1 MSVELPTT
9 DEVRA
14 VVREEIE
21 RALDGAAARREW
33 MNQKE
38 LAEYLG
44 TSRQNVAALARNG
57 RIPATRI
64 SDGTVRYNRADVD
77 AALRPARRRV

>member
-14 VVREEIE
+14 VVREELE

-33 MNQKE
+33 MTQKE

-44 TSRQNVAALARNG
+44 ISRQRIAVMVRDG